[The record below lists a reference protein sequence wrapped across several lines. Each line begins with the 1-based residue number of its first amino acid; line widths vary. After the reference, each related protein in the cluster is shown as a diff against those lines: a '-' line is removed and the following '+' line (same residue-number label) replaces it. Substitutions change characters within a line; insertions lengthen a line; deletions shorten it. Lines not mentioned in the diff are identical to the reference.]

1 MTATPSTTGD
11 HGFDEP
17 TSDDPS
23 ARGGWITQWT
33 ESLFWPWR
41 ELPAVMRLVASQLI
55 SMAGRSAPP
64 AEEVA
69 VRLDAVQSE
78 LAGRLEQAEILYRRE
93 LDAVR
98 AATAALQR
106 RVAALEAQS
115 REEAPQEDDVT
126 DVPRLPV
133 HSSDAFRQVL
143 SRAGEVAAQRGLTR
157 GTDSATV
164 VSDRGPEMHEEADAL
179 ARRSQKAP
187 RSRGRRA

>member
-11 HGFDEP
+11 HGFDGP
-17 TSDDPS
+17 TSDEPS
-23 ARGGWITQWT
+23 AHGGWITQWT

-41 ELPAVMRLVASQLI
+41 ELPAVMRSVASQLI

-64 AEEVA
+64 TEEVA
-69 VRLDAVQSE
+69 ARLDAVQSQ
-78 LAGRLEQAEILYRRE
+78 LTGRLEEAEILWRRE

-106 RVAALEAQS
+106 RVAALEAQP
-115 REEAPQEDDVT
+115 REDAPQEDAET

-133 HSSDAFRQVL
+133 RSSDAFRDVL
-143 SRAGEVAAQRGLTR
+143 TRAGEVAAQRGLTT
-157 GTDSATV
+157 GTDSATL
-164 VSDRGPEMHEEADAL
+164 VSDRGPEMHAEADSPAQ
-179 ARRSQKAP
+179 RSRKAP